1 MQTFRFSLAV
11 AVAAAL
17 LTFNTARAITVVP
30 PSFDE
35 LVTEAETIF
44 QGTCTGSKSQ
54 WVGEGAQRHIVTY
67 VTFNVEDVLKGNP
80 GATYTL
86 RMLGGTV
93 DGTTM
98 EVSDSPK
105 FKPGNRDILFV
116 EHNGEQFI
124 PLVGIMHGRYRVERD
139 QASGEDVVL
148 TNHGSAVSD
157 VKDLGKG
164 EHAAAPLAAKGLGPA
179 QFKAAIKEKLG
190 QQR

>member
-1 MQTFRFSLAV
+1 MKTFHSLFV
-11 AVAAAL
+11 VAAAL
-17 LTFNTARAITVVP
+17 LSLPVGATTVVP

-44 QGTCTGSKSQ
+44 QGTCMEAKSQ
-54 WVGEGAQRHIVTY
+54 WIGEGAQRHIVTY
-67 VTFNVEDVLKGNP
+67 VTFRVEEVLKGKP

-86 RMLGGTV
+86 RMLGGKV
-93 DGTTM
+93 DDTTM

-139 QASGEDVVL
+139 QATGEEVVL
-148 TNHGSAVSD
+148 TNHGSAVTD
-157 VKDLGKG
+157 VNNVGKDERDTARVAGK
-164 EHAAAPLAAKGLGPA
+164 ALAPG
-179 QFKAAIKEKLG
+179 QFKAAIRAKLG
-190 QQR
+190 TQR